1 MRFFVGDGKPFGLVN
16 AKRREIFSITYI
28 NIMKRI
34 KLLLLALPFMF
45 GATSCVTDHCD
56 TVECPRGK
64 LIVEDY
70 YGYGDDYIKWV
81 YSAVVDN
88 CDEDVRIKG
97 RDFDHQ
103 YFKRDYDVKVMV
115 DDETVIV
122 RLREKK

>member
-1 MRFFVGDGKPFGLVN
+1 MRFFVGDRKPFGFVN

-34 KLLLLALPFMF
+34 KLLLLALSFTF
-45 GATSCVTDHCD
+45 GVTSCVTDHCD
-56 TVECPRGK
+56 TVECRGGK
-64 LIVEDY
+64 LIGEDY
-70 YGYGDDYIKWV
+70 CGYGDDYIKWV

-88 CDEDVRIKG
+88 CDEDVRIQG